1 MNMISL
7 EFNNFYKNFS
17 KKIFFISCLYKIKDN
32 INEEFIKIFWNCKI
46 TTNATVWYVMFF
58 SLIELFRIVKNT
70 FLNMQSM

>member
-32 INEEFIKIFWNCKI
+32 INEEFIKIF
-46 TTNATVWYVMFF
+46 
-58 SLIELFRIVKNT
+58 
-70 FLNMQSM
+70 